1 MFLFI
6 LILIYMIMFPI
17 TVILMLMKILDIVED
32 VSKSKN
38 TNKDNKTIL
47 AKRKH
52 TNIGSSNYNNVFN
65 KRSEVKYNYDDYK
78 NNKGLYEPVTP
89 HKPGVKIHK
98 KED

>member
-1 MFLFI
+1 
-6 LILIYMIMFPI
+6 MIMFPL

-32 VSKSKN
+32 ISKN
-38 TNKDNKTIL
+38 KDISNNNKSVLI
-47 AKRKH
+47 KRKH
-52 TNIGSSNYNNVFN
+52 MNIGSNNYNSVFN
-65 KRSEVKYNYDDYK
+65 KRNSIKYNYDNYK